1 MDLTGSVYYQGII
14 HLNMLKVYVIF
25 SNVPSRLSQLM
36 AIHIH
41 VILNK
46 WCSPGRLASHRI
58 SSLLHQLIKLEIIN
72 IPKKPCWMIFN
83 MIPLPMHP
91 AIASHRNKK
100 GPGSRFEMRSEYS
113 AVTKTS
119 LFVAKITF
127 MVAEMIFKV
136 SVMTYSMVKFTS
148 AVTEITFSGT
158 DIRLLVAKITFLVA
172 EMIFK
177 VTVMTYSMVK
187 FTSAVTEITF
197 SGTDIRLL
205 VAKITCVAAEK
216 LLK

>member
-1 MDLTGSVYYQGII
+1 
-14 HLNMLKVYVIF
+14 
-25 SNVPSRLSQLM
+25 M
-36 AIHIH
+36 AINIH
-41 VILNK
+41 VIMNR
-46 WCSPGRLASHRI
+46 WCSTGRLANHSI

-83 MIPLPMHP
+83 TIPLPMHP
-91 AIASHRNKK
+91 AIASHRNNK
-100 GPGSRFEMRSEYS
+100 GPGSRFKMRSEYS

-127 MVAEMIFKV
+127 V
-136 SVMTYSMVKFTS
+136 
-148 AVTEITFSGT
+148 
-158 DIRLLVAKITFLVA
+158 VA

-205 VAKITCVAAEK
+205 VAKITFVAAEK